1 MSKKEKWETPL
12 EKEQREN
19 KLISFSERWEEEL
32 KEKLFNLDKSNEQE
46 IHTVIQEPYEWHN
59 PHPDQEWDV
68 PITEEIKYFD
78 PELSY
83 ELTGYRPITMEKGLD
98 FEPDLFRE
106 RAITYERKHNYTEYP
121 AGTKPYSDFW
131 NEEYKRCQEGLTIG
145 KYRLTGDHYFFLN
158 YYRMFTVLE
167 DSTAGSGRLENFPSF
182 LSKQYEF
189 FHYVE
194 MAEKLG
200 KDICILK
207 ARGIGLSEIVASLA
221 VRPYTTN
228 RGYHVMLTCAAETK
242 LTPLKNKCWKQLD
255 WLNMNTNGGFRHVR
269 LVVNNN
275 DTKRA
280 SIKTPDGI
288 EYGWGSEITS
298 VVADTSD
305 KIRGDRLDRLIYE
318 EAGSNKYLTES
329 WIKGDALVALGGKH
343 FGSRI
348 ALGCVCAGT
357 KVWTKDG
364 RHINIENLKKED
376 GIIGFHEGDYYPEDI
391 ISLQDPAEKECVRI
405 ITDFGIL
412 ECSED
417 HPIFTRITH
426 SHRIEKNSN
435 KRIKFFNYEW
445 MMAKDLEG
453 ISLHSVI
460 GICDKIDIWGTET
473 LFDPYLVGALIGDG
487 SYGFDKTPRISNCD
501 EEILDYITS
510 RYNTCND
517 REPKL
522 TKNNK
527 IYKELR
533 IKGITKNLR
542 DCGIYGQTKTAKRL
556 PRNYMNLTKQDVIQ
570 MLSGLFDTDG
580 CITFHSNSYR
590 ICITQSSIELLEQ
603 IIELLNKLGIYGHI
617 HKQEPRISPKRFDKN
632 SYYTLYI
639 EDTISLINFAEQIP
653 LKVKYKQKRLEN
665 ILSLKDTSVIWKH
678 YYTYKGIREAHVIDV
693 ERIGTQTVYNLTAGG
708 VNTYLANNFIT
719 HNTGGDDIALNG
731 LSNMFAKPE
740 AYNIL
745 PFKNYDT
752 DDGKPEL
759 VSFFIPAHKFALTS
773 EYLDK
778 RGVTNHIEF
787 KKFYIAQREK
797 LTDKDFLN
805 ECAEHCFTPREA
817 LSKHGDNIF
826 DSVVISERMIQI
838 KVHGDYIK
846 PKPMALFW
854 DNASGVK
861 KVRAAEHPDSKLLVV
876 EPPVL
881 DEQGQPFKNLYVA
894 GIDAIDMGKAE
905 SATDYDVSDFCVV
918 IKKRQFGQNP
928 PKYVAIYK
936 DRPNNIR
943 EAFEITMRLLVWY
956 NCKALLEQTK
966 FSIQTY
972 FKEHNMGHYFMPRPK
987 VALAGGIRN
996 PKKQLMGLQATP
1008 AMIQHGL
1015 ELIQNFLNDYWY
1027 TIDFEDMLDEL
1038 LNYSYENKRKFDM
1051 IAAMI
1056 CAEIGDEDMTG
1067 LSPTVLNTIKNQW
1080 RDIGY
1085 YIDENGYRR
1094 WGVIPNDRNWKAN

>member
-1 MSKKEKWETPL
+1 MAKKSWLENPL
-12 EKEQREN
+12 EQEEREN

-32 KEKLFNLDKSNEQE
+32 KEKLFNFDKENNQE
-46 IHTVIQEPYEWHN
+46 SHTIIQEPYEWHN

-68 PITEEIKYFD
+68 PITEDIKYFD

-145 KYRLTGDHYFFLN
+145 KYRITGDHYFFLN

-228 RGYHVMLTCAAETK
+228 RGYHVMLTCASETK
-242 LTPLKNKCWKQLD
+242 LIPLKNKCWKQLD

-348 ALGCVCAGT
+348 ALG
-357 KVWTKDG
+357 
-364 RHINIENLKKED
+364 
-376 GIIGFHEGDYYPEDI
+376 
-391 ISLQDPAEKECVRI
+391 
-405 ITDFGIL
+405 
-412 ECSED
+412 
-417 HPIFTRITH
+417 
-426 SHRIEKNSN
+426 
-435 KRIKFFNYEW
+435 
-445 MMAKDLEG
+445 
-453 ISLHSVI
+453 
-460 GICDKIDIWGTET
+460 
-473 LFDPYLVGALIGDG
+473 
-487 SYGFDKTPRISNCD
+487 
-501 EEILDYITS
+501 
-510 RYNTCND
+510 
-517 REPKL
+517 
-522 TKNNK
+522 
-527 IYKELR
+527 
-533 IKGITKNLR
+533 
-542 DCGIYGQTKTAKRL
+542 
-556 PRNYMNLTKQDVIQ
+556 
-570 MLSGLFDTDG
+570 
-580 CITFHSNSYR
+580 
-590 ICITQSSIELLEQ
+590 
-603 IIELLNKLGIYGHI
+603 
-617 HKQEPRISPKRFDKN
+617 
-632 SYYTLYI
+632 
-639 EDTISLINFAEQIP
+639 
-653 LKVKYKQKRLEN
+653 
-665 ILSLKDTSVIWKH
+665 
-678 YYTYKGIREAHVIDV
+678 
-693 ERIGTQTVYNLTAGG
+693 
-708 VNTYLANNFIT
+708 
-719 HNTGGDDIALNG
+719 TGGDDIALNG

-778 RGVTNHIEF
+778 RGVTNYIEF

-838 KVHGDYIK
+838 KVHGDYTK
-846 PKPMALFW
+846 PKPMVLFW
-854 DNASGVK
+854 DNSVAGVK
-861 KVRAAEHPDSKLLVV
+861 KVRAVEHADSKLLIV
-876 EPPVL
+876 EPPIL
-881 DEQGQPFKNLYVA
+881 DEQGQPFKNLYIA

-972 FKEHNMGHYFMPRPK
+972 FKEHNMGHLFMSRPK
-987 VALAGGIRN
+987 VALSGGIRN

-1027 TIDFEDMLDEL
+1027 TIDFEGMLDEL

-1067 LSPTVLNTIKNQW
+1067 LNPTILNTIKNQW

-1094 WGVIPNDRNWKAN
+1094 RGVIPNDRNWKSN